1 MRVATIVTNG
11 DARRDGGAGEAL
23 NHKAA
28 EKMTRRLTTTRHQ
41 SAAPEQIPALG
52 IGTRSLC
59 GYGLACGGGVNRREL
74 LAASSRGRC
83 TLSPFGTINNRTN
96 YFCVVIRPEEAPW
109 SGKAITRNCSSVA
122 AG

>member
-41 SAAPEQIPALG
+41 SAVPGQIPALG

-59 GYGLACGGGVNRREL
+59 GYGLACGGGVKPAR
-74 LAASSRGRC
+74 
-83 TLSPFGTINNRTN
+83 
-96 YFCVVIRPEEAPW
+96 
-109 SGKAITRNCSSVA
+109 A
-122 AG
+122 AGGLFARPLHIVPIRHD